1 MRERL
6 AEIEVSDDGAGIV
19 IARIRGEVDSSNA
32 TELRLAL
39 TEHLPSSIE
48 ALVLDLSEVPY
59 FDSSGLH
66 LLFELGGRLGA
77 RRQAMR
83 LVVPETAPT
92 RRVLELA
99 DIGGVAPLDP
109 ALDDALAAL
118 RAGS

>member
-6 AEIEVSDDGAGIV
+6 AEIEIHQDDDGIV
-19 IARIRGEVDSSNA
+19 VARLHGEVDSSNA

-39 TEHLPSSIE
+39 TEHLPSSVE
-48 ALVLDLSEVPY
+48 ALVLDLSGVPY
-59 FDSSGLH
+59 FDSAGLH

-83 LVVPETAPT
+83 LVVPESAPT

-99 DIGGVAPLDP
+99 DIGAVAPLDP
-109 ALDDALAAL
+109 DLDDALRAL
-118 RAGS
+118 RARR